1 MPQLG
6 TGDQVR
12 EGMTMLEGQWEKFF
26 ALLQQIRDLPYATW
40 QEKLEVVK
48 RKAEEYDAESAL
60 EEFAGWF
67 QE

>member
-1 MPQLG
+1 
-6 TGDQVR
+6 
-12 EGMTMLEGQWEKFF
+12 MLEGQWEKFF
-26 ALLQQIRDLPYATW
+26 ALLEQISNLPYATW

-48 RKAEEYDAESAL
+48 RKAEQYGAETAL